1 MDIYP
6 TVSFCFGFKPEV
18 DSKDAMVFFN
28 IKNWKQYQS
37 LDAMNATFRSQ
48 TYDLKEVLTNITYGK
63 DGNIDSPLN
72 YKVGQTK
79 HNNNKSLVEITEIY
93 SELGRCYSIYTS
105 DIVAVEEAVVLSLK
119 FKRLII

>member
-48 TYDLKEVLTNITYGK
+48 TYDLKEVLTNITYGI
-63 DGNIDSPLN
+63 DGNSDSRLS
-72 YKVGQTK
+72 YKVGQAK
-79 HNNNKSLVEITEIY
+79 HNNNKSLLEITEVY
-93 SELGRCYSIYTS
+93 SDQGRCYSIYTS
-105 DIVAVEEAVVLSLK
+105 DIVAIEEAIVLSLK

>member
-63 DGNIDSPLN
+63 DGNFDSPLN

-79 HNNNKSLVEITEIY
+79 HNNNKSLVEITEFY